1 MQYTWKYVQR
11 SQLNCSWLPFPKQ
24 VYVDRKKNTHV
35 IFSSSV
41 DIVCRDVASQWSYKQ
56 NK

>member
-24 VYVDRKKNTHV
+24 VYVDRKKIH
-35 IFSSSV
+35 FPSSV
-41 DIVCRDVASQWSYKQ
+41 DIVCRDVAPQWSYKQ